1 MFVLCKACLIKIF
14 VCEPRISFSNV
25 YNVESIDERDHSEN
39 AAEQGRGVAFDGV
52 QEMLGDVIQNRVQ
65 VFGRNLAKVGRHVA
79 EQLLG
84 SPISGVGVS
93 RSKVG
98 HDLVNNLKK
107 KKVKKDC

>member
-1 MFVLCKACLIKIF
+1 MFVLCKTCLIKIF

-93 RSKVG
+93 RSQVG
-98 HDLVNNLKK
+98 HDLVNNL
-107 KKVKKDC
+107 